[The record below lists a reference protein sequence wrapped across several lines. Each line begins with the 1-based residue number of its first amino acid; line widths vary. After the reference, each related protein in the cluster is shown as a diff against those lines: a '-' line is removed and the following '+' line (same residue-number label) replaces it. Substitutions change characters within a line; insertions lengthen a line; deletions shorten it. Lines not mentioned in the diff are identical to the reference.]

1 MPDESRTDEALMLA
15 VRDGDLGSFEAII
28 LRHQKTAWQI
38 AYRFLGDYAE
48 AEDVAQDAFL
58 KLLAAVPHY
67 RPSASFRTFL
77 YRIVSRLCIDRV
89 RKKKPIY
96 LDQVPD
102 IPDSQPTAIDRMAST
117 ERGAAIRRALANLP
131 PNQRLAIVLRH
142 YQELDYRTIS
152 ESMGITEKAVE
163 RLLARGRESMRQSL
177 AGILT
182 DATREGDSAS

>member
-1 MPDESRTDEALMLA
+1 
-15 VRDGDLGSFEAII
+15 
-28 LRHQKTAWQI
+28 
-38 AYRFLGDYAE
+38 
-48 AEDVAQDAFL
+48 
-58 KLLAAVPHY
+58 
-67 RPSASFRTFL
+67 
-77 YRIVSRLCIDRV
+77 
-89 RKKKPIY
+89 

-117 ERGAAIRRALANLP
+117 ERGAAIRRALDNLP

-182 DATREGDSAS
+182 DTTREGDSAS